1 MHRFG
6 RRSAA
11 VTAGIVLAGL
21 SLLGGITAAPAS
33 AASTSNSTSNS
44 NPNNYLALGDSVP
57 FGYNPLLVTPGVNP
71 DVFVGYP
78 QLASDLF
85 RPRKKL
91 FNASCPGE
99 TSTSLITGTRPD
111 NGCQDYRQFI
121 GPLHVSYPGSQ
132 LAYAESYLAANP
144 RTGLVT
150 MMIGANDLFLLI
162 NSCGGATQ
170 VTCIEDGLPA
180 LRDTLSSNLRTI
192 YSGLKAAGFHGELVA
207 VTYYSVNYADPV
219 RTEIITKIDETL
231 AKVTQAFGG
240 KVANGFG
247 EFQQAAEAFGGD
259 SCKAG
264 LLIHLTPTTCDV
276 HPSPAGAALLAVAVR
291 DAS

>member
-1 MHRFG
+1 MLRFPRLRALVVVFALPG
-6 RRSAA
+6 
-11 VTAGIVLAGL
+11 VLAGL
-21 SLLGGITAAPAS
+21 LAVPAS
-33 AASTSNSTSNS
+33 AASQSNH

-57 FGYNPLLVTPGVNP
+57 FGYNPLLVHPGVNP

-85 RPRKKL
+85 RPQKKL

-121 GPLHVSYPGSQ
+121 GPLHVAYAGSQ
-132 LAYAESYLAANP
+132 LEYAKSYVAANP

-150 MMIGANDLFLLI
+150 MMIGANDLFLLLD
-162 NSCGGATQ
+162 SCASSPDPD
-170 VTCIEDGLPA
+170 CIEDGLPGV
-180 LRDTLSSNLRTI
+180 LTTLASNLTTI
-192 YSGLKAAGFHGELVA
+192 YSALRQAGFQGDLVA
-207 VTYYSVNYADPV
+207 VTYYSLNYGDPLGTAV
-219 RTEIITKIDETL
+219 VTALDSTL
-231 AKVTQAFGG
+231 AGVTTAFGG
-240 KVANGFG
+240 RVADGFG
-247 EFQQAAEAFGGD
+247 EFQAAAAAFGGN
-259 SCKAG
+259 SCTAG

-276 HPSPAGAALLAVAVR
+276 HPSPAGAALLADAVR